1 MIRIIYNTPTEQDT
15 HIQGTIEDDSLET
28 PPEVP
33 TTFKSKI
40 LLDGEQKSLPLTE
53 TKIQEMEAI
62 IAEVSSFTP

>member
-1 MIRIIYNTPTEQDT
+1 MIRIIYNTPAEQDT
-15 HIQGTIEDDSLET
+15 YIEGTIEDDSLVT

-53 TKIQEMEAI
+53 AKIQEMEVI
-62 IAEVSSFTP
+62 IAEVLSFET